1 MAYNGYLL
9 PYVSLIKHLHSQGMS
24 GPQISRHL
32 YDAGVRATWGSWSG
46 IDEDNIRSMAG
57 CVNYVIRGPKKKLT
71 PKPVE
76 PVPKVT
82 KIVLDWQT
90 WTPEMQ
96 EAEFLSSYSR

>member
-24 GPQISRHL
+24 GSQISRHL

-46 IDEDNIRSMAG
+46 QDEDNIQSMAG
-57 CVNYVIRGPKKKLT
+57 TVNYVLHGSRRKKK
-71 PKPVE
+71 E
-76 PVPKVT
+76 
-82 KIVLDWQT
+82 KIITIVQGWKT

-96 EAEFLSSYSR
+96 EAEFQMGYSQMGAS